1 MKLHVLRYFLA
12 VCNEGSML
20 KAAKALHLTQPTLSR
35 QIAAL
40 ENELGCTL
48 MERGGRRVELTEQG
62 IYLKRKASEIL
73 ELVEQTESDLRSQS
87 GPLEGQL
94 RIAAGESWAIGSLA
108 RVMREFR
115 EKNPLVTISIHSGN
129 NEDIALRLE
138 HGLADFAVFFSHGG
152 IDEYSHV
159 QFSLTDAFGILMPK
173 DHLLSR
179 KKAIRPSDLAGTPLL
194 VPEEELVSRSFAKW
208 LKDTSKKPEIIGT
221 YSLAY
226 NASMLVKEGLGC
238 AVVFSKLV
246 PSEANSE
253 FDFRPLDPPLTN
265 KIDLAWKKDQPLAPV
280 SRAFL
285 ALLQNSS
292 VIEPPPGLNGSILDL
307 RIAP

>member
-115 EKNPLVTISIHSGN
+115 ERTHSSPSPF
-129 NEDIALRLE
+129 IAATTKTL
-138 HGLADFAVFFSHGG
+138 H
-152 IDEYSHV
+152 
-159 QFSLTDAFGILMPK
+159 
-173 DHLLSR
+173 
-179 KKAIRPSDLAGTPLL
+179 
-194 VPEEELVSRSFAKW
+194 
-208 LKDTSKKPEIIGT
+208 
-221 YSLAY
+221 
-226 NASMLVKEGLGC
+226 
-238 AVVFSKLV
+238 
-246 PSEANSE
+246 
-253 FDFRPLDPPLTN
+253 
-265 KIDLAWKKDQPLAPV
+265 
-280 SRAFL
+280 
-285 ALLQNSS
+285 
-292 VIEPPPGLNGSILDL
+292 
-307 RIAP
+307 